1 MLRSVVVIA
10 QEPLAPFEFGVVC
23 EVFGVDRTDDGVPP
37 FDFSVCSERPEQPI
51 SMLSGTALAVDHGLE
66 VCEQADLVAL
76 PSGPMDTPPS
86 PAVVAQL
93 QDAVARGAYVLS
105 VCTGA
110 FTFAAAGLLDGRR
123 CSTHWRYAEALATA
137 YPSLTVDADS
147 LYTIDGTVI
156 TSAGTA
162 AGIDACL
169 ALVRAEHGSDVAARI
184 ARRMVVAPHRDGGQ
198 RQFIERP
205 VPEASAG
212 SSLQDLLQW
221 LMATLDADHTVSGMA
236 ARQHMSSRT
245 FARHFVAETGSTPQR
260 WLTRQRV
267 LAAQHLLEATD
278 LPLEVVASKVGLGS
292 ATLLRH
298 HFAAVV
304 GIAPSTYRR
313 RFATTN

>member
-23 EVFGVDRTDDGVPP
+23 EVFGVDRTDDGVPA
-37 FDFSVCSERPEQPI
+37 FDFAVCSEHPERPI
-51 SMLSGTALAVDHGLE
+51 SMVSGTALSIEHGLD
-66 VCEQADLVAL
+66 VCAEADLIAL
-76 PSGPMDTPPS
+76 PSGPMIAPPS
-86 PAVVAQL
+86 PAVIREL
-93 QDAVARGAYVLS
+93 QAAVSRGAYILS

-123 CSTHWRYAEALATA
+123 CSTHWRYADALATA
-137 YPSLTVDADS
+137 YPGLRVDADS
-147 LYTIDGTVI
+147 LYTVDGTVI

-205 VPEASAG
+205 IPDVAG
-212 SSLQDLLQW
+212 IGSMRDLLQW
-221 LMATLDADHTVSGMA
+221 LVITLDREHTVASMA
-236 ARQHMSSRT
+236 ARQHLSTRT
-245 FARHFVAETGSTPQR
+245 FARRFVAETGSTPQR

-267 LAAQHLLEATD
+267 LAAQQLLETTD
-278 LPLEVVASKVGLGS
+278 LPLESVASRVGLGS

-298 HFAAVV
+298 HFANTI
-304 GIAPSTYRR
+304 GIAPSTYRQ
-313 RFATTN
+313 RFAAT